1 MKTRF
6 VVSSGVAAVLLISL
20 FERTGA
26 ADWPEFR
33 GPDGQGHATTDSL
46 PLTWSVTENVT
57 WKTPIP
63 GSGWSSPILYR
74 GQLYLTTA
82 VPDSDQEDADYSLR
96 VLALDAGSGQ
106 VAWDVEVFGQ
116 PGPQA
121 PKIHRKNSHA
131 SPTPLARG
139 NQLFVHFGH
148 QGTACLDLTGKILWR
163 QTSLNYQPVH
173 GNGGSPILVDNKLI
187 FSTDGAER
195 TKVIALD
202 TETGNVVWEFDRQ
215 STAVKKFSFSTP
227 LAIEVN
233 GAKQIVSPGSDVVSG
248 LDAETGRELWRVR
261 YDGYSVI
268 PRPVFGQG
276 LVFVCTGYN
285 RPSLLAI
292 DPTGQG
298 DVTDTH
304 VRWQSDKSVPHT
316 PSLLLVDELLYM
328 VSDRGVVS
336 CLEARTGEVQWQE
349 RADGNYSASP
359 LYAAGRIYLQ
369 SEEGVTTV
377 LAAGPRFQQLAR
389 NELNE
394 PTLASHAADRSTL
407 FLRTASQLYRIDQR

>member
-1 MKTRF
+1 MNARF
-6 VVSSGVAAVLLISL
+6 IALCCVTAVLLITLS
-20 FERTGA
+20 ERTGA

-33 GPDGQGHATTDSL
+33 GPDGQGHASTDNL
-46 PLTWSVTENVT
+46 PLKWSGTENVT
-57 WKTPIP
+57 WKTPVP

-74 GQLYLTTA
+74 GRLYLTTA
-82 VPDSDQEDADYSLR
+82 VPDSDQEDSGYSLR
-96 VLALDAGSGQ
+96 VLALEADSGQ
-106 VAWDVEVFGQ
+106 VAWDVEMFRQ
-116 PGPQA
+116 PGEQA

-139 NQLFVHFGH
+139 DQLFIHFGH

-163 QTSLNYQPVH
+163 QTSLGYQPVH

-195 TKVIALD
+195 TKVIALE

-227 LAIEVN
+227 LAIEVD

-268 PRPVFGQG
+268 PRPVYGQG

-304 VRWQSDKSVPHT
+304 VRWQTDKSVPHT

-336 CLEARTGEVQWQE
+336 CLVAKTGEVQWQE

-359 LYAAGRIYLQ
+359 LFAAGRIYLQ

-394 PTLASHAADRSTL
+394 PTLASHAVDRSTL
-407 FLRTASQLYRIDQR
+407 FLRTASQLYRIDER